1 MNLRWKKALIS
12 SAVAFTGFMA
22 FGGFLHTSAGR
33 PLLRRI
39 GGCPVGKVSPSIV
52 QADRDKI
59 VASQRGT
66 APAPEGVL
74 PFTLRVDD
82 LATIKAWTKA
92 KKLDCEEKREGTV
105 YACANVPAQVFDTTA
120 PAGDVLPELV
130 FGFRVETKKLESV
143 QTFRTGLTAA
153 QAAAH
158 TNRVRD
164 RLRAK
169 LGPPAVDK
177 GPADSTGPYDA
188 AVFTKG
194 FATVAVQYRFSDL
207 VIDVTT
213 TAIPGSGV
221 AFRENYLSGLAGS

>member
-1 MNLRWKKALIS
+1 VNLRWKKALIS

-39 GGCPVGKVSPSIV
+39 GGCPVGKVSPTVV
-52 QADRDKI
+52 QAERDRV

-66 APAPEGVL
+66 ASAPEGVL
-74 PFTLRVDD
+74 PLALRRDD
-82 LATIKAWTKA
+82 LSTVKAWTKA
-92 KKLDCEEKREGTV
+92 KKLECEEKREGTV
-105 YACANVPAQVFDTTA
+105 YACTNVPAQVFDDSA

-130 FGFRVETKKLESV
+130 FGFRVETKKLESI
-143 QTFRTGLTAA
+143 QAFRTGLTAA

-164 RLRAK
+164 RLRSK
-169 LGPPAVDK
+169 LGAPTVDK
-177 GPADSTGPYDA
+177 GPGDSTGPYDA
-188 AVFTKG
+188 ATLGKP
-194 FATVAVQYRFSDL
+194 FATVSVQYRFSDL

-213 TAIPGSGV
+213 TSIPGSGV